1 MKLSG
6 SIVALI
12 TPFHNNEID
21 VSAIKKLVEWHI
33 KEGTQGIVACGSTG
47 EAALLTE
54 VERQLVL
61 ETVVKAVA
69 GRLPVIAGCGAPSTH
84 EALTMMQQAKAIG
97 CDAAL
102 VVTPY
107 YVKPTPEGVYQHFK
121 ALNEVGLPIV
131 LYNNPGRAVVGL
143 SVDTVV
149 RLAELPMVV
158 AIKDSCEDLT
168 RVVKMRQRITKEF
181 SFLSGDDP
189 IATAYLAQGG
199 DGVVSVSANVVP
211 NLCQQVVQAWQ
222 ARDLDKFGELRDK
235 LLFVHESMF
244 VEASPAPVK
253 YAVSCLGFCGYEVRL
268 PLVTATENAKKV
280 VDQALGIVRA
290 VAA

>member
-12 TPFHNNEID
+12 TPFHNDEVD

-33 KEGTQGIVACGSTG
+33 TEGTQAIVACGSTG
-47 EAALLTE
+47 EAALLTPA
-54 VERQLVL
+54 ERKIVIQ
-61 ETVVKAVA
+61 TVVQTANK
-69 GRLPVIAGCGAPSTH
+69 RIPIIAGCGAPSTH
-84 EALTMMQQAKAIG
+84 ETQNMMIEAKGLG

-121 ALNEVGLPIV
+121 VLNDVGLPIV
-131 LYNNPGRAVVGL
+131 VYNNPGRAATGL

-149 RLAELPMVV
+149 RLAELSQVI

-168 RVVKMRQRITKEF
+168 RVIKMRQRITKAF

-189 IATAYLAQGG
+189 IATAYMAHGG
-199 DGVVSVSANVVP
+199 DGVVSVSANVMP
-211 NLCQQVVQAWQ
+211 RLNQELMAAWHVKDY
-222 ARDLDKFGELRDK
+222 AKFAELRDK
-235 LLFVHESMF
+235 LLSVHESMF
-244 VEASPAPVK
+244 VETSPSPVK
-253 YAVSCLGFCGYEVRL
+253 YAVSKLGFCRPDVRL
-268 PLVTATENAKKV
+268 PMVSVTDAGKKV
-280 VDQALGIVRA
+280 VDLALQGII
-290 VAA
+290 

>member
-12 TPFHNNEID
+12 TPFHNDEVD

-33 KEGTQGIVACGSTG
+33 TEGTQAIVACGSTG
-47 EAALLTE
+47 EAALLTPA
-54 VERQLVL
+54 ERKIVIQ
-61 ETVVKAVA
+61 TVVQTANK
-69 GRLPVIAGCGAPSTH
+69 RIPIIAGCGAPSTH
-84 EALTMMQQAKAIG
+84 ETQNMMIEAKGLG

-121 ALNEVGLPIV
+121 VLNDVGLPIV
-131 LYNNPGRAVVGL
+131 VYNNPGRAATGL

-149 RLAELPMVV
+149 RLAELSQVI

-168 RVVKMRQRITKEF
+168 RVIKMRQRITKVF

-189 IATAYLAQGG
+189 IATAYMAHGG
-199 DGVVSVSANVVP
+199 DGVVSVSANVMP
-211 NLCQQVVQAWQ
+211 RLNQELMAAWHVKDY
-222 ARDLDKFGELRDK
+222 AKFAELRDK
-235 LLFVHESMF
+235 LLSVHESMF
-244 VEASPAPVK
+244 VETSPSPVK
-253 YAVSCLGFCGYEVRL
+253 YAVSKLGFCRPDVRL
-268 PLVTATENAKKV
+268 PMVSVTDAGKKV
-280 VDQALGIVRA
+280 VDLALQGII
-290 VAA
+290 